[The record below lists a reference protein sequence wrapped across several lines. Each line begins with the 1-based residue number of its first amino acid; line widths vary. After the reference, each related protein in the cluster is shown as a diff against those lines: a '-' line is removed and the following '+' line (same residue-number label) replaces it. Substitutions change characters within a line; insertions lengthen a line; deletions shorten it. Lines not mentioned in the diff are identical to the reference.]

1 MTLRLTLERRARG
14 LSQTK
19 LAQRADISPSILSRI
34 VTGRTHIWPG
44 WKERLARALDW
55 EGDQDA
61 LFEEVDDEQ

>member
-34 VTGRTHIWPG
+34 VTGRTQIWPG
-44 WKERLARALDW
+44 WKERLRALDW